1 MNSSNLRASAREKL
15 AGKWKKAAIATL
27 AYVFVTGLITN
38 INHFFEEGSALYQ
51 LFSIIGTIVEVPLS
65 FGFLSTMFK
74 LHDDEEI
81 SYTGFFN
88 DGFSNF
94 KKSWGVTLTILL
106 KLLIPLILFIVSLV
120 LIGGALSFTA
130 ASALVSTSKPSGG
143 GTIISL
149 IGCVLGLVSFIFLIF
164 KSISYTLSFSVL
176 YDNPEMASKDIV
188 ETSAELMKGNIGSY
202 LILVLSFIGW
212 ILLVPFTLGIGSFWL
227 IPYINIAMINF
238 YRSLNCAE

>member
-1 MNSSNLRASAREKL
+1 MKNLLEN
-15 AGKWKKAAIATL
+15 GGTAAITTL

-38 INHFFEEGSALYQ
+38 IDHFFEEGSALYQ

-88 DGFSNF
+88 DGFANF
-94 KKSWGVTLTILL
+94 KKSWGVTIHIFL
-106 KLLIPLILFIVSLV
+106 KLLIPIILLIVSIV
-120 LIGGALSFTA
+120 LIGGTLSYRT
-130 ASALVSTSKPSGG
+130 ASAILSTAKPSGG
-143 GTIISL
+143 GTFISL
-149 IGCVLGLVSFIFLIF
+149 IACVLGIIAFIYVIY

-176 YDNPEMASKDIV
+176 YDNPEMSSKEIV

-202 LILVLSFIGW
+202 LLLCLSFIGW

-238 YRSLNCAE
+238 YRSLKGDE